1 MTACRDCHPDLTVA
15 ARACRRCAQ
24 RLAQASAGL
33 WAHLA
38 ATVPAPASLRS

>member
-1 MTACRDCHPDLTVA
+1 MTHPDDCHPDLTVA
-15 ARACRRCAQ
+15 ARSRRRCAQ